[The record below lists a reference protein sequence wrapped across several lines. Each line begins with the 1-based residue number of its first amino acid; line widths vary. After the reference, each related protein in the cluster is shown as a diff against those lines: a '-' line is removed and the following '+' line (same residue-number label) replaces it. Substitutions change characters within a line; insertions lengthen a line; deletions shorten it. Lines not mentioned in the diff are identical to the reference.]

1 MPTIVFASPKGGAG
15 KSTSAVVLASELAQK
30 GAGVVVID
38 ADPNRP
44 VSAWASRPGR
54 PGSLVV
60 LSEVTEE
67 SIIEEIENAAA
78 RAPFVIV
85 DLEGTASMTVAYAIS
100 RADLVI
106 IPVQGSQ
113 LDAAEAAKAIRLIRR
128 QEKAFARAIPHVVL
142 FTRTSAAIR
151 PRTLR
156 HIRSELD
163 RAGVRIL
170 KTQMHEREAYR
181 AIFSFGGTLTT
192 LEASQVANLPAAIT
206 NARALAAEIVSELR
220 LTSVNERGSVD
231 ARAEVA

>member
-78 RAPFVIV
+78 RAPFVVV

-170 KTQMHEREAYR
+170 KTQMHEREAFR
-181 AIFSFGGTLTT
+181 AIFSFGGTLAT
-192 LEASQVANLPAAIT
+192 LEASQVANLSAAIT

-231 ARAEVA
+231 VRAEVA